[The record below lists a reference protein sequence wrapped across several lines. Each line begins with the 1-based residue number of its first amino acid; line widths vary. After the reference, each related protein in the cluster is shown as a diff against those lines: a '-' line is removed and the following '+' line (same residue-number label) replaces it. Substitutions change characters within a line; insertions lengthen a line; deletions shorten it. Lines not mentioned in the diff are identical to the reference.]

1 MTRPR
6 KQLVCVEDTPWYHVV
21 SRCVRRTYLC
31 GFDQSTG
38 KNYEHRRQWIV
49 DRIRLLS
56 SLFTIEVCSYA
67 VMSNHYHI
75 VVRLCPGETEKWSQ
89 AEVVKRWMC
98 LFKGTVQVQQWQSG
112 AELSPAE
119 QALVDERIAV
129 YRERLGSLSWFMK
142 CLNEP
147 LARAANKEDKCTGH
161 FWEARFK
168 SDPLRVEEA
177 LLSCMVYVD
186 LNPIRAAMANT
197 PEESDYT
204 SIQERIKPG
213 FDLAKAIHSQI
224 ENHQLNR
231 FDFPLKPLTKFAGGA
246 GQQKPDGISF
256 SEKDYLEL
264 VDYTGRIIR
273 ADKRGVIPMQLPPIL
288 QRMDIGRKS
297 WLESATMF
305 GQLYYR
311 KFGFRRQVSQKVG

>member
-6 KQLVCVEDTPWYHVV
+6 KELVCVEDTPWYHVV

-119 QALVDERIAV
+119 QTLVDERIAV

-147 LARAANKEDKCTGH
+147 IARAANKEDKCTGH
-161 FWEARFK
+161 FYKHRPWCF
-168 SDPLRVEEA
+168 PH
-177 LLSCMVYVD
+177 
-186 LNPIRAAMANT
+186 AA
-197 PEESDYT
+197 
-204 SIQERIKPG
+204 
-213 FDLAKAIHSQI
+213 
-224 ENHQLNR
+224 
-231 FDFPLKPLTKFAGGA
+231 
-246 GQQKPDGISF
+246 
-256 SEKDYLEL
+256 
-264 VDYTGRIIR
+264 
-273 ADKRGVIPMQLPPIL
+273 
-288 QRMDIGRKS
+288 
-297 WLESATMF
+297 
-305 GQLYYR
+305 
-311 KFGFRRQVSQKVG
+311 